1 MFVFQQWRRKNLH
14 LADLMTLP
22 PTSIA
27 ILLTA
32 GLIFLLTAVVVGL
45 RQRGAKPMSPSVPLP
60 SAPNAAPPAPAP
72 TTSTGTEVI
81 AYPARSPDSTAVIVP
96 VNPDPDRT
104 TQFVRGTEPTPGS
117 TALLPHDDDSAPTQ
131 LRPRTEI
138 AEDAS
143 TVAILR
149 AALPTTDD
157 ARTVAIPRAT
167 VPRSE
172 AAGTAIFERKRLPD
186 GDSP

>member
-1 MFVFQQWRRKNLH
+1 
-14 LADLMTLP
+14 MTS
-22 PTSIA
+22 PTLTIA
-27 ILLTA
+27 ILLIA
-32 GLIFLLTAVVVGL
+32 GLIFLLTAVVQYL
-45 RQRGAKPMSPSVPLP
+45 RQRGAKPISPSVSVSLP
-60 SAPNAAPPAPAP
+60 PAPNAAPPAPAP

-81 AYPARSPDSTAVIVP
+81 AYSARSPDSTAVIMP

-117 TALLPHDDDSAPTQ
+117 TALLPNDDESVPTQ

-143 TVAILR
+143 TMAIPR

-172 AAGTAIFERKRLPD
+172 TAGTAIFERKRP
-186 GDSP
+186 PQ